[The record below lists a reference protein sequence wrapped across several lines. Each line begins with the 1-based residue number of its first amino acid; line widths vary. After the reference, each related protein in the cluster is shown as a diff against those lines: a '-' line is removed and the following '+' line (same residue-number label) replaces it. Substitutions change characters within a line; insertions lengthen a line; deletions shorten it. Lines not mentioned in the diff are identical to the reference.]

1 MRCSMDFIQRSI
13 EMKWPILLL
22 ELIFL
27 IGGIMLIAGGIKIMK
42 QSKAS
47 GITGIVLGTI
57 IVLVCLYLLFWTL
70 IFGYNS

>member
-1 MRCSMDFIQRSI
+1 MNFVQRSI

-27 IGGIMLIAGGIKIMK
+27 IGGIMLITGGSKIMK

-47 GITGIVLGTI
+47 GITSIVLGI
-57 IVLVCLYLLFWTL
+57 IITLVSLYLLFWTF